1 MPEDGSPRPRP
12 MRRLLLAM
20 ARAVALLIL
29 VTGIHGALAIALPR
43 IPPLSRYI
51 AALVAGVIIFEM
63 LRRPPRRRAIV
74 TAPGEEPVSLP
85 ADLMEA
91 QRTID
96 DLRAETESARREAAA
111 RVAALTRDLQDSIEA
126 NTALRQQV
134 ERAESSIGGL
144 SQALEQARASAADEA
159 SARAGEAEQ
168 ARTRESQN
176 RERYESE
183 TGNLQRSA
191 TKAMEEIQRSRAT
204 ADELRGQFERERARA
219 NATQQSADSLA
230 AERKKLESQ
239 IADFDRRFTSAKQEM
254 DGLRA
259 EVQRS
264 RRELEEGRQKSEVE
278 KAALRASMEAEWS
291 AKLQK
296 IVGELASDHENDI
309 GEAIASRE
317 SARAEVRNFTGQLH
331 ELQKEVNLTR
341 KSSQQLLH
349 ANEALTQ
356 QLDEERQGMQAEVQ
370 RLIAESTSERD
381 ALQSEAR
388 ALLARVD
395 AVQKQLDQ
403 RPAVNEKALRESID
417 AEWSMKLQKI
427 VTELTMDHENDIG
440 DAIAARESA
449 RAEARSLNLRVQ
461 DLEKQLH
468 SARDGR
474 LGLLQ
479 RDDELSHRLARLEED
494 NAALKAQ
501 LQQSRPVPAGVD
513 EKALREKVEAEW
525 SEKLQ
530 TIVSHIAADH
540 ESDVGKAIEERE
552 AARAEARNLAIKMNS
567 LQQKLDAERQSFAAA
582 QKNWNDVRDSLHSRI
597 REAEDEVT
605 SLKSAPPPPPLPP
618 EPPPAAPPVEA
629 DQEEQRARAQ
639 VLEFAEQAH
648 EALRRITS
656 PGDVPRPTEKKAR
669 ILFVHHDPALRTL
682 WRENLGKS
690 GFDVQ
695 TAADGLEGLRL
706 AKIEKP
712 DVVIADASMPKMDG
726 RELCQLIKSNEET
739 AGVKVVL
746 MTGIYTTEVPMDS
759 VTREFEADELLRK
772 PVKLEAMKTA
782 LSSLLAAKV

>member
-43 IPPLSRYI
+43 TPAVYRYI
-51 AALVAGVIIFEM
+51 AAVVVGVIIFEM
-63 LRRPPRRRAIV
+63 LRRPPRPRTIV
-74 TAPGEEPVSLP
+74 TAPGEEPVTLP
-85 ADLMEA
+85 LDLMEA

-96 DLRAETESARREAAA
+96 GLRAETESARSEADA
-111 RVAALTRDLQDSIEA
+111 RVAALTRDVQDLIA
-126 NTALRQQV
+126 NNTALREQA

-144 SQALEQARASAADEA
+144 SQALEQARASAA
-159 SARAGEAEQ
+159 GEAEQ
-168 ARTRESQN
+168 AGSRESKI
-176 RERYESE
+176 REKYESE
-183 TGNLQRSA
+183 NDHLQRAA
-191 TKAMEEIQRSRAT
+191 TKAMEEVQRARAT
-204 ADELRGQFERERARA
+204 ADDLRGQLDRERARA
-219 NATQQSADSLA
+219 NATQQSADSLV
-230 AERKKLESQ
+230 AERKKLDAQ
-239 IADFDRRFTSAKQEM
+239 FASAKQEM
-254 DGLRA
+254 DALRA
-259 EVQRS
+259 EIQRA
-264 RRELEEGRQKSEVE
+264 RRESEEARQKSEVE
-278 KAALRASMEAEWS
+278 KAALRNSMEAEWS

-309 GEAIASRE
+309 GEAIAARE
-317 SARAEVRNFTGQLH
+317 SARAELRNLTGRLH
-331 ELQKEVNLTR
+331 ELQKELDLTR

-356 QLDEERQGMQAEVQ
+356 QLDDERKGMHAEVQ

-381 ALQSEAR
+381 AMQSEAR
-388 ALLARVD
+388 GLLTRIDEMQNKVN
-395 AVQKQLDQ
+395 Q
-403 RPAVNEKALRESID
+403 RPAVDEKALRESID
-417 AEWSMKLQKI
+417 AEWSKKLQKI
-427 VTELTMDHENDIG
+427 VTELAMDHENDVG
-440 DAIAARESA
+440 DAIAAREAA
-449 RAEARSLNLRVQ
+449 RAETRSLNLRLQ

-479 RDDELSHRLARLEED
+479 RDDELTHRLARLEED

-501 LQQSRPVPAGVD
+501 LQNSRTVPLRVEVD
-513 EKALREKVEAEW
+513 EKSLREKIEAEW
-525 SEKLQ
+525 SDKLQ
-530 TIVSHIAADH
+530 TIVSHIATDH

-552 AARAEARNLAIKMNS
+552 AARAEARNMAIKMNA
-567 LQQKLDAERQSFAAA
+567 LQQKLDAERQSFASA
-582 QKNWNDVRDSLHSRI
+582 QEKWNSMRDSLHSRI
-597 REAEDEVT
+597 REAEDEVGALR
-605 SLKSAPPPPPLPP
+605 SGPAPVL
-618 EPPPAAPPVEA
+618 EPPPVLPPIETVEPA
-629 DQEEQRARAQ
+629 NEEEQRARAD

-656 PGDVPRPTEKKAR
+656 PGDAPLPAEKKAR
-669 ILFVHHDPALRTL
+669 ILFVHHDPALRTM
-682 WRENLGKS
+682 WRDHLGKS

-706 AKIEKP
+706 AKTEKP

-739 AGVKVVL
+739 ATVKVIL
-746 MTGIYTTEVPMDS
+746 MTGIYTTEVPMDAA
-759 VTREFEADELLRK
+759 TREFQADELLRK